1 MRTELNHHV
10 STEIG
15 NTWVRTLSHYLLFK
29 KPRTT
34 VFSAANPYDSNHIVS
49 FCWDTADNAVLQR
62 LHDVLVAKVQ
72 EHGFAPFK
80 EAAQLLCAQDTVK
93 QTAGKVKLL
102 WLLSAEVGAHVTM
115 VA

>member
-1 MRTELNHHV
+1 MRTELNDHV

-15 NTWVRTLSHYLLFK
+15 DTWIRTLSHYMLFK

-34 VFSAANPYDSNHIVS
+34 VFAAANPYDSNQLVS
-49 FCWDTADNAVLQR
+49 FCWDTADNAVLQTI
-62 LHDVLVAKVQ
+62 HAALVAKVQ
-72 EHGFAPFK
+72 AHGFAPFK
-80 EAAQLLCAQDTVK
+80 EAAQLLYVQDTVK
-93 QTAGKVKLL
+93 QTAGKAKLL